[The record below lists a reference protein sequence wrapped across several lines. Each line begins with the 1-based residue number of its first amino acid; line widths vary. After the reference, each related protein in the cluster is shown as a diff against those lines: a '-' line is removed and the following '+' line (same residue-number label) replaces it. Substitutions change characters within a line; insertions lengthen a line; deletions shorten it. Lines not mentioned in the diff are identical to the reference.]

1 MSTISGYSLSISD
14 LEKAFQAWTISTSVT
29 YAAFALM
36 IWDMLLTM
44 GDEVAFV
51 WPARFTLIKGLFL
64 FNRYVSPVVLAVNV
78 WTLSG
83 YESHLQLSNTFCRV
97 WLSIAITLQAICL
110 SLVSLIV
117 AMRLRAFYEAS
128 RRTLIIL
135 LCIWATCFVA
145 AMGLLIVNF
154 LRYLDAV
161 TFIPSLH
168 ACGAFIT
175 KPWTNWI
182 PPVIDHGIF
191 GLFLLFNTWRT
202 PRSSRTHLLAAMYQQ
217 GIIYYGVTFTGLCFG
232 LFIWRFM
239 NVEWFLLPLYTTW
252 ILGQMAMSHLLLSVK
267 SSQALQD
274 SVVHQLIG
282 PPQRNSTPLPRR
294 SPTPHAAYGFELNRV
309 IPSDANTYLYP
320 ESSTGL
326 AIRLEA
332 MFGPEGQQTDPVK
345 GDELA
350 VPQQPEP
357 SSSISGRL
365 PWWMRSRRPLGDM
378 HVHVDAIEPEDPLEP
393 REEGGLKESRL
404 GRYDHWL

>member
-1 MSTISGYSLSISD
+1 
-14 LEKAFQAWTISTSVT
+14 
-29 YAAFALM
+29 
-36 IWDMLLTM
+36 
-44 GDEVAFV
+44 
-51 WPARFTLIKGLFL
+51 
-64 FNRYVSPVVLAVNV
+64 
-78 WTLSG
+78 
-83 YESHLQLSNTFCRV
+83 
-97 WLSIAITLQAICL
+97 
-110 SLVSLIV
+110 
-117 AMRLRAFYEAS
+117 
-128 RRTLIIL
+128 
-135 LCIWATCFVA
+135 
-145 AMGLLIVNF
+145 
-154 LRYLDAV
+154 
-161 TFIPSLH
+161 
-168 ACGAFIT
+168 
-175 KPWTNWI
+175 
-182 PPVIDHGIF
+182 
-191 GLFLLFNTWRT
+191 
-202 PRSSRTHLLAAMYQQ
+202 
-217 GIIYYGVTFTGLCFG
+217 
-232 LFIWRFM
+232 
-239 NVEWFLLPLYTTW
+239 
-252 ILGQMAMSHLLLSVK
+252 MSHLLLSVK

-320 ESSTGL
+320 ESSRGL